1 MIYFLQSDAKT
12 IRGGPG
18 NGLVSECTDILIE
31 IVSGKTMTLSV
42 CGLANIS
49 YNFSLIKRK
58 AVRWFYGISQPIESP
73 IKLDVPVLL
82 ENLAANDAN
91 IEPSSQ
97 SEEISSQYALDY
109 TFYAKKAL
117 TLTTLLANII
127 PYNCHFFYTDTIF
140 GE

>member
-91 IEPSSQ
+91 IEPSFQ
-97 SEEISSQYALDY
+97 WEEISSQYALDY
-109 TFYAKKAL
+109 TFYTKKL
-117 TLTTLLANII
+117 
-127 PYNCHFFYTDTIF
+127 
-140 GE
+140 